1 MDKARMDKWL
11 TRESADVDPEQPE
24 ADEPESVIGLL
35 HDILDGVTAVRQELE
50 ALRQR
55 SESVYLRNDV
65 GHGFGG
71 DF

>member
-35 HDILDGVTAVRQELE
+35 RQILDEVTAVRQELE

-55 SESVYLRNDV
+55 SEPVYLRND
-65 GHGFGG
+65 
-71 DF
+71 